1 MKLRSWK
8 RVVSLL
14 IGASLFVLSTTSV
27 LAITELQLS
36 PAGPG
41 QAGINDQGHKPGF
54 MSNSILIRLTPQARA
69 SLKVTGEDVN
79 PTATGVPALDA
90 IGRDHGVEKFTSI
103 TTSDPHRD
111 ITAAIHRWFKHAP
124 RHNLPPSRQQFT
136 RAAHIGL

>member
-27 LAITELQLS
+27 VAITELQLS

-41 QAGINDQGHKPGF
+41 QAGFNNQGRKPGF

-90 IGRDHGVEKFTSI
+90 IGRDHGVEEFTYI
-103 TTSDPHRD
+103 TTAGPQPDRTP
-111 ITAAIHRWFKHAP
+111 AYAP
-124 RHNLPPSRQQFT
+124 QCDTHS
-136 RAAHIGL
+136 

>member
-27 LAITELQLS
+27 VAITELQLS

-41 QAGINDQGHKPGF
+41 QAGFNNQGRKPGF

-103 TTSDPHRD
+103 TTTDPHRE
-111 ITAAIHRWFKHAP
+111 IKSSLYRVLKLNMTR
-124 RHNLPPSRQQFT
+124 RRPSR
-136 RAAHIGL
+136 AL